1 MKNISIP
8 ISPQEYIPQGR
19 FMANIVK
26 SMRARIRN
34 PKVTV
39 YSTKTTI
46 EVSIPD
52 DVEIK
57 GVRKMCREIITEMLP
72 KTDED

>member
-1 MKNISIP
+1 MRNISIP
-8 ISPQEYIPQGR
+8 ISPQEYMPQGR
-19 FMANIVK
+19 FIANIVK
-26 SMRARIRN
+26 SMRVRIRN

-52 DVEIK
+52 DVELK
-57 GVRKMCREIITEMLP
+57 GVRKMCKEIITEMLP
-72 KTDED
+72 KNDED